1 MKKIGA
7 LYIIIFI
14 LFLCG
19 FTKDNYRIET
29 IESNNI
35 KFNFYIPKE
44 FCKYDNQK
52 LKSFTD
58 KIMQEKNQANRKY

>member
-35 KFNFYIPKE
+35 KFNFYIPK
-44 FCKYDNQK
+44 
-52 LKSFTD
+52 
-58 KIMQEKNQANRKY
+58 